1 MALDCQ
7 DSIQRTLFSKFNLHN
22 YQNCVHDR
30 RWHHEASLAPK
41 INFVSSGINREET
54 ASPLRGRRGRKA
66 APVSPP
72 LHPHGERPGLLQSQR
87 IRVCAPDRERAR
99 ERGFTWTRLAPIRSE
114 GGVFPCGW
122 RVAPT
127 SAAGG
132 LRKEVEGRCSCRP
145 WHQQRK
151 STFPCSPVDI
161 CEGYRGSLWLGRPM
175 RQISCQRLDSNAMLS
190 RSLVAG
196 AASIGF

>member
-1 MALDCQ
+1 MKPLSPEPLSKKAAWCLGERKILETMTLDCQ
-7 DSIQRTLFSKFNLHN
+7 DSIQRTLFSKFNLRN

-114 GGVFPCGW
+114 GSDLIGASFL
-122 RVAPT
+122 
-127 SAAGG
+127 AAGG
-132 LRKEVEGRCSCRP
+132 WPRPLR
-145 WHQQRK
+145 
-151 STFPCSPVDI
+151 
-161 CEGYRGSLWLGRPM
+161 LG
-175 RQISCQRLDSNAMLS
+175 
-190 RSLVAG
+190 G
-196 AASIGF
+196 